1 MPKNKRNAVGN
12 GKSNFLVAILLL
24 VVAGV
29 IGIGGYVYI
38 ELNKLKNA
46 DIEGDS
52 AVAAIQ
58 HTPTYIPLE
67 TFTVSLKPT
76 DREAD
81 RVLYI
86 GLTLRVKDNKSR
98 DLVQQFLPEI
108 RSRLLMLF
116 SRQTAEI
123 LSTDDGKQRLIENI
137 KQDINLPLGDNQ
149 SAMVTDVLFNAFIL
163 R

>member
-1 MPKNKRNAVGN
+1 MPKDKKNAAGN
-12 GKSNFLVAILLL
+12 RKSTFLVALLLL

-38 ELNKLKNA
+38 ELRKLKNHG
-46 DIEGDS
+46 IGGDS
-52 AVAAIQ
+52 VAAVQ
-58 HTPTYIPLE
+58 HTPTYVPLD

-76 DREAD
+76 DKED
-81 RVLYI
+81 GRVLYI
-86 GLTLRVKDNKSR
+86 GLTLRVKDNKSQ

-116 SRQTAEI
+116 SRQTAES
-123 LSTDDGKQRLIENI
+123 LSTDAGKQRLIENI

-149 SAMVTDVLFNAFIL
+149 IVMVTDVLFNAFIL